1 MKSKKLFC
9 ALTIFLLIFSVASF
23 AATHRLTRIGVNTF
37 AQIRGKVPTAQVM
50 KAIAQNYAGDIK
62 IGLDKVGQGDMYIPF
77 IDQLRAAVFVDKSI
91 PVGDKF
97 YWMFFRVGGKVQ
109 VWEDVE
115 WDGTKPLDVFSFSVT
130 KDDKIYEYV
139 IPKPCGNIALYK
151 ISDIKLPPPLLPAVC
166 SMVVSPAKAN
176 INEPVT
182 VDMSGTKNATA
193 VDVEVFTA
201 QGTKVGAHAFTPS
214 ALTWQTRFDKPGEYV
229 FRAKAVNA
237 GGVASAN
244 PCQTKTYI
252 NFPPVCKLWTSC
264 LPCQDY
270 VGKPIM
276 FDASGSTDADGQIVK
291 ASFQV
296 TDEAGNVIDSYT
308 KTEKPFSWEKVF
320 KRAGKYAISV
330 LVFDDMGAV
339 SSAGDP
345 CKLAFEVT
353 QKRFYYLIE
362 FGGLLARGT
371 YTGYAF
377 GRLGLMYNLA
387 PDVLD
392 LIIRAGGALPTQG
405 SPWKFIWMA
414 DALLNLHLGD
424 AAYIDGGLGFSTKEK
439 PERLNGIDL
448 VGAFGVNLFNN
459 FTSAGSIFAEVRVPV
474 ITANRD
480 WDNHH
485 KLLLGFR
492 YIF

>member
-1 MKSKKLFC
+1 MRKKRLFC
-9 ALTIFLLIFSVASF
+9 LLAMFFLVLSVASF
-23 AATHRLTRIGVNTF
+23 AATHKLTRIGVNTF
-37 AQIRGKVPTAQVM
+37 AQIRGNVPTAQVM
-50 KAIAQNYAGDIK
+50 KTIAQNYAGDIK
-62 IGLDKVGQGDMYIPF
+62 IGLDKVGQGDMYLPF
-77 IDQLRAAVFVDKSI
+77 MDQLKAAVFVDKTI

-97 YWMFFRVGGKVQ
+97 IWMFFRTGGKVQ

-115 WDGTKPLDVFSFSVT
+115 WDGKKPLDVFSFSVT
-130 KDDKIYEYV
+130 KDNKIYEYV

-151 ISDIKLPPPLLPAVC
+151 ISDAKLPPPPAVC
-166 SMVVSPAKAN
+166 SLVVSPAKAN
-176 INEPVT
+176 VNEPIT
-182 VDMSGTKNATA
+182 IDMSGSNNATA
-193 VDVEVFTA
+193 MDVEVFTA

-214 ALTWQTRFDKPGEYV
+214 ALKWQTKFDKPGEYV
-229 FRAKAVNA
+229 FKAKAVNVD
-237 GGVASAN
+237 GLVSAN
-244 PCQTKTYI
+244 PCQAKTYI

-264 LPCQDY
+264 LPCEDY
-270 VGKPIM
+270 VGKPIT

-291 ASFQV
+291 ASYQI
-296 TDEAGNVIDSYT
+296 TDEAGNVIDSFT
-308 KTEKPFSWEKVF
+308 KTEKPFAWEKVF
-320 KRAGKYAISV
+320 KKPGKYAISV

-353 QKRFYYLIE
+353 QKRFFYLAE

-371 YTGYAF
+371 YTGYVF

-387 PDVLD
+387 PEVID
-392 LIIRAGGALPTQG
+392 LIVRAGGALPTQG
-405 SPWKFIWMA
+405 SPWKFVWMV

-424 AAYIDGGLGFSTKEK
+424 AAYIDGGLGYSTKEK
-439 PERLNGIDL
+439 PERLSGFDL

-459 FTSAGSIFAEVRVPV
+459 YTSAGSIFAEVRVPV
-474 ITANRD
+474 LTADRD